1 MIESKSQPEEALFR
15 SEDSK
20 KQNTS
25 FTERP
30 NLTLRQG
37 SAYLCRQSACHA
49 RSNETLRN
57 HLELLRSF
65 YNFVRP
71 HRGLKFGKE
80 LRTPAMQ
87 AGLASRRLTFREVF
101 TSGARM
107 VLYVLKAIDFRTA
120 ENRIEAVRVA
130 A

>member
-1 MIESKSQPEEALFR
+1 MGSEDALDR

-20 KQNTS
+20 TLNTS
-25 FTERP
+25 FIERL
-30 NLTLRQG
+30 NLMLRQG
-37 SAYLCRQSACHA
+37 TAYLCRRSACHA
-49 RSNETLRN
+49 RSNETLKN
-57 HLELLRSF
+57 HLELLRCF

-71 HRGLKFGKE
+71 HRGLKFGRE

-101 TSGARM
+101 TSVAGM
-107 VLYVLKAIDFRTA
+107 ILYVLIIIDFRTSD
-120 ENRIEAVRVA
+120 NRIERESVA